1 MDDSSSIETETE
13 KETREKARAYLDA
26 LPEYPN
32 FALPNDKIDGLIP
45 TAKIKSWLD
54 LFQILQEPEFK
65 KTKNDM
71 IFRGHRI
78 HHWQLASTLGRRFKG
93 GAIPNEKSNA
103 LMEQFQLAMRGR
115 GYDLGPLEEDED
127 IWAVGQHYGLNTPLL
142 DWTRSPF
149 VALFFAFTKYEDSE
163 TTALNPSRAIFCLNM
178 TRIKEDLGTEVEN
191 LFFEPKD
198 HRNSR
203 LVNQSG
209 LFSIAP
215 GGDDNL
221 VSFLVNALDEKD
233 FIAASADVDVTESE
247 IDPSASSEDFLEA
260 ANSFLFGVSDAQRA
274 KDLSKYV
281 FKLHIPNTI
290 EDRKACLETL
300 RQMNIHNG
308 NLFPDPGGAS
318 QFCNDWL
325 ARLLEDEIVELAADA
340 EAEEQKQVAEAI
352 TTASAPDVLGHIESL
367 LNAYGE
373 HSNLDLA
380 SVPMLSSEIKKAAD
394 TAMTIDWHVSDSK
407 KGRVRLSIRKVL
419 QGHGFGDLS
428 LVEGKTLVGDVLEV
442 FVKHAGVQNG

>member
-1 MDDSSSIETETE
+1 MDDRNPIETEAE
-13 KETREKARAYLDA
+13 KETREKARKYLEA
-26 LPEYPN
+26 LSEYPN
-32 FALPNDKIDGLIP
+32 FSLPNDTIDGLIP
-45 TAKIKSWLD
+45 TAKVNSWLD

-71 IFRGHRI
+71 IFRGHRS
-78 HHWQLASTLGRRFKG
+78 HDWQLASTLGRCFKG
-93 GAIPNEKSNA
+93 GAIPNHKSNS

-149 VALFFAFTKYEDSE
+149 VALFFAFMKFEDAE
-163 TTALNPSRAIFCLNM
+163 RTALNPSRAIFCLNM
-178 TRIKEDLGTEVEN
+178 TKVKEALGTEADN

-198 HRNSR
+198 HRNAR

-221 VSFLVNALDEKD
+221 VSFIVNALDEKE
-233 FIAASADVDVTESE
+233 FIATSADVDVTESE
-247 IDPSASSEDFLEA
+247 IDPSGSSSD
-260 ANSFLFGVSDAQRA
+260 FLFGVSDSQRA
-274 KDLSKYV
+274 KDLSEYV

-290 EDRKACLETL
+290 EERKACLETL

-325 ARLLEDEIVELAADA
+325 NRLLEDETIELAANA
-340 EAEEQKQVAEAI
+340 EAEAQKQVAEAI
-352 TTASAPDVLGHIESL
+352 ITASAPDVLGHIENL
-367 LNAYGE
+367 LNTYNE
-373 HSNLDLA
+373 HSGLEI
-380 SVPMLSSEIKKAAD
+380 SGVPKLSSEIKKAAD
-394 TAMTIDWHVSDSK
+394 SAMTIDWHVSDSK
-407 KGRVRLSIRKVL
+407 KGRVSLSIRKTL
-419 QGHGFGDLS
+419 QGHGFTDTS
-428 LVEGKTLVGDVLEV
+428 LVEGKTLVGDILDV
-442 FVKHAGVQNG
+442 FIKHAGEAK